1 MFLIKNSLHRAL
13 GACAVSCLLTDILS
27 LAIAMKD
34 GRTVKQGF
42 KVMNGDIHVQEKP
55 GEFNRHYYG
64 LPGNKC

>member
-1 MFLIKNSLHRAL
+1 M
-13 GACAVSCLLTDILS
+13 TDILS

-55 GEFNRHYYG
+55 GEFNRYYYG